1 MEFPDEIPLSELS
14 TVGKELLLAGYEME
28 MNVVEKSTN
37 GVLKDNDKVLWVQKP
52 TMCEDLSNC
61 VVYMA
66 YVQRGDKFVFNAEWA
81 AVYGLPCE
89 DSRSPRNIWVPK

>member
-28 MNVVEKSTN
+28 MNVVERPTN

-61 VVYMA
+61 VI
-66 YVQRGDKFVFNAEWA
+66 NAEWV